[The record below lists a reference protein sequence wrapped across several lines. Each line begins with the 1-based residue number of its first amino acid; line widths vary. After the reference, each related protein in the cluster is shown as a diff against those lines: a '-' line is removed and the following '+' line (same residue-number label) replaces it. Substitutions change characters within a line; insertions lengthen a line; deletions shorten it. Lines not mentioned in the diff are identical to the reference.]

1 MYIIPM
7 VFINSEK
14 IYSKERVTKIE
25 PATISTKNG
34 AGDEGR
40 TRDNQ
45 LGKLELYRLSYARMS
60 LSCQKITQ
68 SAFSYKYCFKTGH
81 L

>member
-1 MYIIPM
+1 MCIIPM

-14 IYSKERVTKIE
+14 IYSKERTTKIE
-25 PATISTKNG
+25 PATTSTKNG

-45 LGKLELYRLSYARMS
+45 LGKLELYRLSYTRMS
-60 LSCQKITQ
+60 LSCQKIT
-68 SAFSYKYCFKTGH
+68 
-81 L
+81 